1 MFFNWWFNAIHLR
14 GCHMEVQNVQIKS
27 LEPSGYAKQKRF
39 SSLDFLRGLS
49 ILLMIILHQISD
61 LLDVDTLVGN
71 INNIPLINILALFI
85 LPFIGGLAGLF
96 LLTSAISNM
105 VSMQRNLL
113 KGNSVLSIAI
123 KQVIGGTV
131 LLIFAMITEAITG
144 YHGMFG
150 QFLHHPVVDN
160 FINFDRL
167 TNLGILPTVNLYTP
181 TANNFINIQ
190 AVSTRWAYFETIH
203 TIAWCVIITGIVQAL
218 LSINEGWR
226 KPKRQMLIYAILS
239 VIVIVCTKFI
249 WDGLYTGLIGD
260 NGIGYPWGTN
270 ADGSSMWQPDVRT
283 AGFGAVL
290 VGIFVNPLASPW
302 EPIFPY
308 LAVSFIGS
316 IIGIAISQPR
326 KALFRWFT
334 KIVLLISLLMFLVG
348 ATGTVTELINVMT
361 NYVPAEQGFDQAIDF
376 YRSIGGHRFWTPD
389 APRNYASYISHF
401 AWLFQFLFTNGF
413 SIMLT
418 MITIYLV
425 EFRGRGASFAK
436 KTGYVRRYGIIAF
449 TNYNNQWLYWLPPA
463 FIPLMFGLDSY
474 DKMLWGGTW
483 LMILTTLIFYTII
496 LYLWGL
502 INYRFS
508 FEWTM
513 KSIGY
518 VLLPIRRIDALKEK
532 KWWQKGDID
541 MDRIFHNPDWV
552 NIVDEDKTYHKNK
565 KDSRIAMILSIISL
579 TIPIFFAFSLVT
591 LPMSIKARKTEGVNK
606 KNITA
611 LVLSIIGAVI
621 TVGFLV
627 VALAFTPTSL
637 GFAL

>member
-1 MFFNWWFNAIHLR
+1 
-14 GCHMEVQNVQIKS
+14 MEEQNHQIKS
-27 LEPSGYAKQKRF
+27 LEPSGYTKQKRF

-61 LLDVDTLVGN
+61 LLDVNTLVGN
-71 INNIPLINILALFI
+71 INNIPLINVLALFI

-105 VSMQRNLL
+105 VSMQKNLL

-123 KQVIGGTV
+123 KQIIGGIV

-150 QFLHHPVVDN
+150 EF
-160 FINFDRL
+160 
-167 TNLGILPTVNLYTP
+167 
-181 TANNFINIQ
+181 
-190 AVSTRWAYFETIH
+190 VSNPATHDFFNWDLVSNRWAYFETIH

-218 LSINEGWR
+218 LSINEGWK
-226 KPKRQMLIYAILS
+226 KPKRQMLIYVILS
-239 VIVIVCTKFI
+239 VIVIACTKPI
-249 WDGLYTGLIGD
+249 WDGLYNGFIGAGD
-260 NGIGYPWGTN
+260 GIGYPWGHF
-270 ADGSSMWQPDVRT
+270 ADGSEMWRPDVRT

-290 VGIFVNPLASPW
+290 AGIFVNPLASPW

-316 IIGIAISQPR
+316 IIGIAISQPK
-326 KALFRWFT
+326 KALFKGFT
-334 KIVLLISLLMFLVG
+334 KTVLLTSCAMFLAG
-348 ATGTVTELINVMT
+348 AIGTVLELVNVMDNT
-361 NYVPAEQGFDQAIDF
+361 TFDEAIAF
-376 YRSIGGHRFWTPD
+376 YRAIGGHRFWSPD
-389 APRNYASYISHF
+389 APRAYAPFITNF
-401 AWLFQFLFTNGF
+401 AWLWQFLFTNGF

-418 MITIYLV
+418 MIVIYLV

-436 KTGYVRRYGIIAF
+436 RSGYVRRYGIVAF
-449 TNYNNQWLYWLPPA
+449 TNYNNQWLYWIPPA
-463 FIPLMFGLDSY
+463 FIPLIFGLNSY

-508 FEWTM
+508 FEWFM

-518 VLLPIRRIDALKEK
+518 ILLPIRRIDALKVK

-541 MDRIFHNPDWV
+541 MERVFHNPEWA
-552 NIVDEDKTYHKNK
+552 NIVEENEIYHKAK
-565 KDSRIAMILSIISL
+565 TDSRISMILSILSL
-579 TIPIFFAFSLVT
+579 AIPVFFAFSVIT
-591 LPMSIKARKTEGVNK
+591 LPMSIKARKNEGVNK
-606 KNITA
+606 KNIAA
-611 LVLSIIGAVI
+611 LVLSIIGVVI
-621 TVGFLV
+621 TVAFLV
-627 VALAFTPTSL
+627 FAFAASPTSL